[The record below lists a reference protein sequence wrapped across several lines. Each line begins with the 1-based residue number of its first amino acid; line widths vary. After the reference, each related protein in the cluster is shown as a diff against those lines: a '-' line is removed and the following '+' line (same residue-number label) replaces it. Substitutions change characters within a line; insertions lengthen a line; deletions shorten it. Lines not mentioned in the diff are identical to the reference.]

1 MYYSYRYQYVQYL
14 QYMGTDQTGFGIF
27 INENI
32 IIQCCGAGSFW
43 VGANFNAILFLRSNI
58 D

>member
-1 MYYSYRYQYVQYL
+1 
-14 QYMGTDQTGFGIF
+14 MGTDQTGFGIF
-27 INENI
+27 NNENI